1 MIFWAFW
8 LYRPAERIVSAV
20 DTVAAGGTNTFTESD
35 SERRSGPRLLFL
47 GRSRHREPFDWF
59 SRSTR

>member
-1 MIFWAFW
+1 
-8 LYRPAERIVSAV
+8 LYRPTERIVSAV